1 MIAQRVF
8 LGAIGLGLVLI
19 GQPWSHALFVMGFPL
34 AFLGL
39 VAYNVAAWITGDGEN
54 P

>member
-1 MIAQRVF
+1 MA
-8 LGAIGLGLVLI
+8 LGLVLI
-19 GQPWSHALFVMGFPL
+19 GQPWSHTLFVAGFPL

-39 VAYNVAAWITGDGEN
+39 VAFNVTAWFGPDDSGGA